1 MTAELLIL
9 RLVHILG
16 GIFWVGSGIFTTFF
30 LIPALGRTGPA
41 AAGPVMG
48 ALQQRRLFTVLPTV
62 AVLTMLSGIR
72 LLQIASAGF
81 SDAYLAS
88 LTGRTFL
95 WSGVAAVVAFLLSLL
110 IARPAAVRAGQL
122 GASLAALPESERAT
136 GVQELERLRR
146 RSGVAS
152 IVAMVLL
159 LGAAAGMAVA
169 RYLG

>member
-1 MTAELLIL
+1 
-9 RLVHILG
+9 
-16 GIFWVGSGIFTTFF
+16 
-30 LIPALGRTGPA
+30 
-41 AAGPVMG
+41 MG

-122 GASLAALPESERAT
+122 GASLAALPESERAS